1 METSLKA
8 HAAQVINK
16 SDSVKRVTLILLRV
30 IGAVGGGYAFSAAT
44 VAFGAT
50 LDEPQLARVGQGV
63 GTLFLTPDIGETLRV
78 NGRVLAVSDGAIEI
92 AVEECYLHCAKALIR
107 SGFWNVAPRS
117 DVPDEAQDFLAVS
130 QFMALAT
137 INARGQAD
145 ITNDV
150 DFPGENEPIPFTA
163 GWSSLLYFAMM
174 GTRTHPTPVIRKWL
188 ETAGFRDIRKT
199 NVRSTAQLIGRKP

>member
-1 METSLKA
+1 MVNTITDVVALESCVGKVPGARDLKVIDYLDEGA
-8 HAAQVINK
+8 LRWIAASTFLFAAFGDGNDLGI
-16 SDSVKRVTLILLRV
+16 T
-30 IGAVGGGYAFSAAT
+30 VGGGEPGFVEVIDAT
-44 VAFGAT
+44 RLKLSGAT
-50 LDEPQLARVGQGV
+50 LDEPRLARLGQGV
-63 GTLFLTPDIGETLRV
+63 GTLFLTPNLGETLRV

-145 ITNDV
+145 MS
-150 DFPGENEPIPFTA
+150 P
-163 GWSSLLYFAMM
+163 M
-174 GTRTHPTPVIRKWL
+174 GRSVR
-188 ETAGFRDIRKT
+188 RDDPHAKRFYL
-199 NVRSTAQLIGRKP
+199 VCRPPR